1 MVRMGRGRQMQ
12 RALEAR
18 HPQKRRN
25 KMAEREGLLGEITGT
40 VQDTVQ
46 GTVGTVQD
54 TVEGTLD
61 TVEGTVEGTLDTVQD
76 TLGDVKD
83 TL

>member
-1 MVRMGRGRQMQ
+1 MQ

-18 HPQKRRN
+18 HAQQRRN
-25 KMAEREGLLGEITGT
+25 KMADRDTGTQDHSEGAADKGKGEGLVNEVTGT

-46 GTVGTVQD
+46 GTTGTAKDAVKDTLGTVQD
-54 TVEGTLD
+54 TV
-61 TVEGTVEGTLDTVQD
+61 
-76 TLGDVKD
+76 GDVKD

>member
-1 MVRMGRGRQMQ
+1 MTGWDVPSHAKQQ

-25 KMAEREGLLGEITGT
+25 KMADREGLLGQITG
-40 VQDTVQ
+40 
-46 GTVGTVQD
+46 

-76 TLGDVKD
+76 TLGEVKD